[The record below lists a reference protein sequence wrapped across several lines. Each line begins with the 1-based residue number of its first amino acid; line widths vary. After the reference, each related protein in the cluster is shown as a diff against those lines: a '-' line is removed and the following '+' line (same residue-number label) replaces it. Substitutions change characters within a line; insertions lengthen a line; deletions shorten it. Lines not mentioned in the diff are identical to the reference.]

1 MGLEVGSPKKP
12 CRKDSKGEEIESLIT
27 RSHPAES
34 TTEAELL
41 CFDPTPRWLFFTMLP
56 GARHLLLCVL
66 CHVTTTWAFA
76 RMSDAAEL
84 RSAFSVARTS
94 SMEGGP
100 KMVITFDKMYVNIGG
115 DFDLKSGLFRCRI
128 PGAYYFSFTVGK
140 FPRRDLS
147 VMLMKNRN
155 EVQAIVYD
163 ENAGE
168 ERKVQSQSAMLQLDF
183 GDTVWLRLHGDP
195 RYAIYSNTGH
205 YTTFNGY
212 LIYPDVYGYQEHPHK
227 VQDHKP
233 PKTNDHFL
241 SEQENRM
248 TQDPEVIFKE
258 DKQDE
263 DIREEDEEEEDDD
276 QRSAFSVGRTE
287 SIVGVS
293 QGHPE
298 HQPIIFDSELVNIGN
313 DFNLSSGIFKC
324 RVAGAYYFSFN
335 AGKLPHKTLS
345 VKLMK
350 NHLEVQTMIYDDS
363 DTEKALQSQS
373 LMLSL
378 QKGDRVW
385 LYSHQ
390 RDGFGAYSNHAKYIT
405 FTGFLVYPELHQTH
419 AQQQNQKLL

>member
-1 MGLEVGSPKKP
+1 
-12 CRKDSKGEEIESLIT
+12 
-27 RSHPAES
+27 
-34 TTEAELL
+34 
-41 CFDPTPRWLFFTMLP
+41 MLP
-56 GARHLLLCVL
+56 GGRPLLLCVL
-66 CHVTTTWAFA
+66 CYATTTWAFM

-100 KMVITFDKMYVNIGG
+100 KMVVTFDKTYVNIGG
-115 DFDLKSGLFRCRI
+115 DFEPKTGLFRCRI

-163 ENAGE
+163 ENASE

-212 LIYPDVYGYQEHPHK
+212 LIYPDVYDFQEPARK
-227 VQDHKP
+227 EQVPSVSDHAP
-233 PKTNDHFL
+233 G
-241 SEQENRM
+241 QA
-248 TQDPEVIFKE
+248 
-258 DKQDE
+258 DE
-263 DIREEDEEEEDDD
+263 EIREVEVKEERREVEEDDD
-276 QRSAFSVGRTE
+276 HRSAFSVGRTQ
-287 SIVGVS
+287 SIVGVDK
-293 QGHPE
+293 GYPE
-298 HQPIIFDSELVNIGN
+298 HKPITFDTEFVNIGY
-313 DFNLSSGIFKC
+313 DFNMSSGMFVC

-350 NHLEVQTMIYDDS
+350 NHLEVQAMIYDDS

-378 QKGDRVW
+378 KKGDTVW

-405 FTGFLVYPELHQTH
+405 FTGFLVYPELPQTFT
-419 AQQQNQKLL
+419 QQQKHDKVL

>member
-1 MGLEVGSPKKP
+1 MIRPAMCILIGLMCS
-12 CRKDSKGEEIESLIT
+12 
-27 RSHPAES
+27 
-34 TTEAELL
+34 
-41 CFDPTPRWLFFTMLP
+41 
-56 GARHLLLCVL
+56 
-66 CHVTTTWAFA
+66 VTCIWAFA
-76 RMSDAAEL
+76 HLPGDEEQ

-100 KMVITFDKMYVNIGG
+100 KMVVTFDKEYVDIGG
-115 DFDLKSGLFRCRI
+115 DFDPKAGTFRCRI

-168 ERKVQSQSAMLQLDF
+168 ERNMQSQSAMLQLEF

-212 LIYPDVYGYQEHPHK
+212 LIYPDTYTFQDPKHEDPTVSVYGNQGNAKDPA
-227 VQDHKP
+227 
-233 PKTNDHFL
+233 TGG
-241 SEQENRM
+241 QENRM
-248 TQDPEVIFKE
+248 DNVEK
-258 DKQDE
+258 
-263 DIREEDEEEEDDD
+263 REENQEENP
-276 QRSAFSVGRTE
+276 RSAFSVGRTQ
-287 SIVGVS
+287 SIIGVD
-293 QGHPE
+293 QGFSE
-298 HQPIIFDSELVNIGN
+298 HRPITFDTDFVNIGG
-313 DFNLSSGIFKC
+313 DFNVTEGVFTC
-324 RVAGAYYFSFN
+324 RIAGAYFFSFN

-350 NHLEVQTMIYDDS
+350 NHLEVQAMIYDDS

-378 QKGDRVW
+378 RYGDTVW

-405 FTGFLVYPELHQTH
+405 FTGFLVYPELQKPLIKNL
-419 AQQQNQKLL
+419 QQNSQSQRRKP

>member
-1 MGLEVGSPKKP
+1 MLHSTKP
-12 CRKDSKGEEIESLIT
+12 
-27 RSHPAES
+27 
-34 TTEAELL
+34 
-41 CFDPTPRWLFFTMLP
+41 
-56 GARHLLLCVL
+56 LLLCVL
-66 CHVTTTWAFA
+66 CHVTTAWAFS
-76 RMSDAAEL
+76 RMSDAVEL

-100 KMVITFDKMYVNIGG
+100 KMVVTFDKMYVNIGG
-115 DFDLKSGLFRCRI
+115 DFDPKAGLFRCRI

-163 ENAGE
+163 ENGGE

-212 LIYPDVYGYQEHPHK
+212 LIYPDVYGYQEHKNKEHDGDI
-227 VQDHKP
+227 QQ
-233 PKTNDHFL
+233 PKINDHIL
-241 SEQENRM
+241 SEHDNAVTKDTSVSM
-248 TQDPEVIFKE
+248 KE
-258 DKQDE
+258 E
-263 DIREEDEEEEDDD
+263 RALEEIKEEERDVEEEDDD
-276 QRSAFSVGRTE
+276 QRSAFSVGRSQ
-287 SIVGVS
+287 SIVGVD
-293 QGHPE
+293 QGYPE
-298 HQPIIFDSELVNIGN
+298 HQPITFDSEFVNIGS
-313 DFNLSSGIFKC
+313 DFNMSSGVFKC
-324 RVAGAYYFSFN
+324 RVQGAYYFSFN

-378 QKGDRVW
+378 QYGDTIW

-390 RDGFGAYSNHAKYIT
+390 KDGFGAYSNHAKYIT
-405 FTGFLVYPELHQTH
+405 FTGFLVYPELHQSLP
-419 AQQQNQKLL
+419 QQQKQDKTL

>member
-1 MGLEVGSPKKP
+1 
-12 CRKDSKGEEIESLIT
+12 
-27 RSHPAES
+27 
-34 TTEAELL
+34 
-41 CFDPTPRWLFFTMLP
+41 MLP
-56 GARHLLLCVL
+56 GTRPLLLCIL
-66 CHVTTTWAFA
+66 CHVTTTWAFTH
-76 RMSDAAEL
+76 MSDALEL

-94 SMEGGP
+94 SMEGGS
-100 KMVITFDKMYVNIGG
+100 KMVVTFDKVYVNIGG
-115 DFDLKSGLFRCRI
+115 DFDPKAGLFRCRI

-140 FPRRDLS
+140 FPSRDLS

-163 ENAGE
+163 DNAGE
-168 ERKVQSQSAMLQLDF
+168 ERKLQSQSAMLQLDF

-212 LIYPDVYGYQEHPHK
+212 LIYNDVYGYQEPTHKEHNSDNHPMK
-227 VQDHKP
+227 ISDHI
-233 PKTNDHFL
+233 L
-241 SEQENRM
+241 SENEN
-248 TQDPEVIFKE
+248 TITKDTGVKE
-258 DKQDE
+258 ERRDE
-263 DIREEDEEEEDDD
+263 EMNEEDGRDVEEDDD
-276 QRSAFSVGRTE
+276 TRSAFSVGRTQ
-287 SIVGVS
+287 SIVGVD
-293 QGHPE
+293 QGFPE
-298 HQPIIFDSELVNIGN
+298 HQPITFDTEFVNIGN
-313 DFNLSSGIFKC
+313 DFNMSFGTFKC
-324 RVAGAYYFSFN
+324 RVPGAYYFSFN

-378 QKGDRVW
+378 QYGDTVW

-405 FTGFLVYPELHQTH
+405 FTGFLVYPELYRSPPK
-419 AQQQNQKLL
+419 QQKHDKTL

>member
-1 MGLEVGSPKKP
+1 MLTQSSPALP
-12 CRKDSKGEEIESLIT
+12 RHLPSSFACQIIGFCLPSTHPHLSLSSSGD
-27 RSHPAES
+27 RE
-34 TTEAELL
+34 
-41 CFDPTPRWLFFTMLP
+41 TMLP
-56 GARHLLLCVL
+56 GARPLLLYML
-66 CHVTTTWAFA
+66 CHVTATWAFA
-76 RMSDAAEL
+76 RLSDAAQL

-100 KMVITFDKMYVNIGG
+100 KMVVTFDKTYVNIGG
-115 DFDLKSGLFRCRI
+115 DFEPKTGLFRCRI

-163 ENAGE
+163 ENGGE

-212 LIYPDVYGYQEHPHK
+212 LIYPDVYGFQEPARK
-227 VQDHKP
+227 
-233 PKTNDHFL
+233 
-241 SEQENRM
+241 EQAPV
-248 TQDPEVIFKE
+248 TFDQTPEQVDDKE
-258 DKQDE
+258 VKE
-263 DIREEDEEEEDDD
+263 ERRDIEEDDD
-276 QRSAFSVGRTE
+276 QRSAFSVGRTQ
-287 SIVGVS
+287 SIVGVDK
-293 QGHPE
+293 GYPE
-298 HQPIIFDSELVNIGN
+298 HKPIIFDTEFVNIGY
-313 DFNLSSGIFKC
+313 DFNISSGVFTC
-324 RVAGAYYFSFN
+324 RVPGAYYFSFN

-350 NHLEVQTMIYDDS
+350 NHLEVQAMIYDDS

-378 QKGDRVW
+378 RKGDTVW

-405 FTGFLVYPELHQTH
+405 FTGFLVYPELPHNLP
-419 AQQQNQKLL
+419 QQQKHDKVL